1 MQGLLGYRR
10 EAAAHCSTSDD
21 DDGPLSVAFTHAPL
35 ASNHHHH
42 PHPAQEEG
50 LGQIPG
56 LLCDKEEDDRL
67 SYTISTRR
75 PPDPTHMSS
84 SSSPSRAAPPPDVAA
99 YSFLSAHDDDDDEE
113 EEEEEEEEQAEPE
126 LQEQDAQAKDV
137 AAASPNRDDDAANQD
152 DGPPPQHQHPAASAL
167 WEEDSPYFAERA
179 HEAVR
184 ISYTLFVPYSYQ
196 RRRST
201 SQSSLPPPIH
211 PQPNSPN
218 PPATRR
224 P

>member
-1 MQGLLGYRR
+1 MAKFQGCFATRKR
-10 EAAAHCSTSDD
+10 T
-21 DDGPLSVAFTHAPL
+21 
-35 ASNHHHH
+35 N
-42 PHPAQEEG
+42 
-50 LGQIPG
+50 
-56 LLCDKEEDDRL
+56 RL
-67 SYTISTRR
+67 SYTISR
-75 PPDPTHMSS
+75 PPNPTHMSS

-99 YSFLSAHDDDDDEE
+99 YSFLSAHDDDDDDDD

-126 LQEQDAQAKDV
+126 LQEQGRQEAKDA

-179 HEAVR
+179 HDSVR
-184 ISYTLFVPYSYQ
+184 ISHTLFVPYSYQ